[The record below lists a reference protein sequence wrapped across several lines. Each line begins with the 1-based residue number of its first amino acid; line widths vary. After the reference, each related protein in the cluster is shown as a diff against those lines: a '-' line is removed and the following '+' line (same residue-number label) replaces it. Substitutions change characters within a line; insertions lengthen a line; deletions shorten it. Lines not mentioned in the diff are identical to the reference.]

1 MLEERKKT
9 CEKIKAIES
18 TSSHYQKMAE
28 ELSAEKV
35 FNHKTAI
42 NCILL

>member
-9 CEKIKAIES
+9 CEKLKAIES

-28 ELSAEKV
+28 ELSDEKV
-35 FNHKTAI
+35 FNQITAI
-42 NCILL
+42 NCTL